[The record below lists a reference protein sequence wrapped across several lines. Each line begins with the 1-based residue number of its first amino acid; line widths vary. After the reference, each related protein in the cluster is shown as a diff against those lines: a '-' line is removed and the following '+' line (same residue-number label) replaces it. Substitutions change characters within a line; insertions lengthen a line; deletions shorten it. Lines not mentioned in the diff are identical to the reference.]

1 MYCDTLILTSLRQ
14 SFNLSLSAECKTHE
28 IQNNMHWA
36 CLNWQAD
43 YSDHVQRDLLDAL
56 LRAKRS
62 AENNNTAEI
71 SAESVGLSDDHLL
84 MTVGDIFGAGVET
97 TTTVLKWA
105 VTYLIHYPQV
115 RVELQQC
122 APEVGNVALD
132 IRFLFKWPWKVV
144 FFSGNRGN
152 HSSVWL
158 VVVPQGCN
166 WCYSESPKNNG
177 KSNLFPVQAL
187 GYI

>member
-1 MYCDTLILTSLRQ
+1 M
-14 SFNLSLSAECKTHE
+14 
-28 IQNNMHWA
+28 
-36 CLNWQAD
+36 
-43 YSDHVQRDLLDAL
+43 QRDLLDAL

-115 RVELQQC
+115 R
-122 APEVGNVALD
+122 EVA
-132 IRFLFKWPWKVV
+132 
-144 FFSGNRGN
+144 
-152 HSSVWL
+152 
-158 VVVPQGCN
+158 VVVVRLLIYIFG
-166 WCYSESPKNNG
+166 
-177 KSNLFPVQAL
+177 L
-187 GYI
+187 GGGMCF